1 MRIKTAVGSNNAITI
16 EVIIA
21 CRITAVVAT
30 IGKNLLSR
38 DWTLVTKTLVYKVPN
53 VATLIFRILA
63 YEVPILLERTLRVAH
78 GVSILTLDVRF
89 HGVAFTVSFTL
100 LIIHVH
106 GTMDVGLAV
115 VSATFILHGAGL
127 VNSLYPVV
135 SLLKVNAV
143 ARLVAKAPHDD

>member
-1 MRIKTAVGSNNAITI
+1 MPILYFVSMRIKTAVGSNNAITI

-63 YEVPILLERTLRVAH
+63 LR
-78 GVSILTLDVRF
+78 SQY
-89 HGVAFTVSFTL
+89 
-100 LIIHVH
+100 
-106 GTMDVGLAV
+106 
-115 VSATFILHGAGL
+115 
-127 VNSLYPVV
+127 SL
-135 SLLKVNAV
+135 NAPSELPM
-143 ARLVAKAPHDD
+143 A